1 MASYLKQLRETIV
14 ECYTSIVHGVTT
26 SDNPNDKMPL
36 IKYSQSLLTFLAQA
50 SDKAYNP
57 SKDLIK
63 NILGLIG
70 DLAECIGRDIR
81 EQLRQPFIE

>member
-1 MASYLKQLRETIV
+1 MTTYLKQLRETIV

-26 SDNPNDKMPL
+26 SDNPQDKLPL
-36 IKYSQSLLTFLAQA
+36 IKYSQSLLQFLAQA

-57 SKDLIK
+57 SKDLVK

-70 DLAECIGRDIR
+70 DLAECIGREIKD
-81 EQLRQPFIE
+81 QLRQPFIE